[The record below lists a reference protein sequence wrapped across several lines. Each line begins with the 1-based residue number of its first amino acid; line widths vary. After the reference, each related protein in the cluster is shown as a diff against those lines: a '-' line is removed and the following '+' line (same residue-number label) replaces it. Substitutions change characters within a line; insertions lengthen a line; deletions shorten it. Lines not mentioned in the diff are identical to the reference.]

1 MSKYL
6 LTHLL
11 LTVPQA
17 AGRIPLQ
24 AVTHLTAARG
34 FGKKRA
40 FLEQYDLCHPRGPPG
55 AFELALFGNASSS
68 SSTRES
74 AWRPNGGQFLG
85 HGYCAA
91 TDAKVPND
99 CTDGDR
105 GAWTLPLGLV
115 TMSAAAE
122 ACQIHCAECP
132 RCHVFSV
139 STLHADCSWFH
150 NCPQPLLTEVGG
162 FQTWSFMLP
171 AAPRVTEVT
180 RAVTD
185 GPLAA
190 AAGVSDLSARSRPPS
205 SCDKLIL
212 SRPAPREHD
221 GIHLI
226 ILTPTVSLLTLP
238 LIWHETRWQWQAA
251 RARQQLGMLTRAT
264 WIVAVGMTRREW
276 VANPLAPAAEQAI
289 STGQTR
295 SLQARFCLHKS
306 HPRSLVGADE
316 RNSVLDKVPLSN
328 NTWLYFLDANN
339 LLHPNFFV
347 GIGSALT
354 ASPTARMVFF
364 TQIRKARHTEDE
376 IVVSRRL
383 SGPAQV
389 RSGQVDTGTQVI
401 RRDLLGSVR
410 FAMGHKDCDGVL
422 VERLHNSLLATALGE
437 GGIPHGELFL
447 AEELA
452 LYNWLK
458 CVDPETP
465 LLRYDGVVRAGR
477 DSVRMLPLVRGG
489 NGSVVS
495 SVGRGLHREC
505 GPPVHRR
512 RQHRQR
518 RHRLRLG
525 DQA

>member
-1 MSKYL
+1 
-6 LTHLL
+6 
-11 LTVPQA
+11 
-17 AGRIPLQ
+17 
-24 AVTHLTAARG
+24 
-34 FGKKRA
+34 
-40 FLEQYDLCHPRGPPG
+40 
-55 AFELALFGNASSS
+55 
-68 SSTRES
+68 
-74 AWRPNGGQFLG
+74 
-85 HGYCAA
+85 
-91 TDAKVPND
+91 
-99 CTDGDR
+99 
-105 GAWTLPLGLV
+105 
-115 TMSAAAE
+115 
-122 ACQIHCAECP
+122 
-132 RCHVFSV
+132 
-139 STLHADCSWFH
+139 
-150 NCPQPLLTEVGG
+150 
-162 FQTWSFMLP
+162 
-171 AAPRVTEVT
+171 
-180 RAVTD
+180 
-185 GPLAA
+185 
-190 AAGVSDLSARSRPPS
+190 
-205 SCDKLIL
+205 
-212 SRPAPREHD
+212 
-221 GIHLI
+221 
-226 ILTPTVSLLTLP
+226 VSLLTLP

-276 VANPLAPAAEQAI
+276 VANPLAPAAGQAI

-316 RNSVLDKVPLSN
+316 RNSVLDKLPLSN
-328 NTWLYFLDANN
+328 NTWLYFLDADN

-389 RSGQVDTGTQVI
+389 RIGQVDTGTQVI

-512 RQHRQR
+512 RKHRQR